1 MNDVPNGGYRYT
13 ECGIDAVYLENGFQF
28 VDTPSGR
35 QVSIRNI
42 DGLHEAIGRFLVS
55 KRKDLSGKEFRFLR
69 HEMLMSQA
77 TLSKLFDVSEQAIH
91 RWETGKTKEIPKPA
105 EALVRLLYKEH
116 IREGGNE
123 KIRSSLKK
131 IADLEDEIDHALTF
145 AETNQGWKIAA

>member
-1 MNDVPNGGYRYT
+1 MNDVANGEYRYT
-13 ECGIDAVYLENGFQF
+13 ECGIDAVYLANGFQF

-42 DGLHEAIGRFLVS
+42 DGLHKAIGRHLVS

-77 TLSKLFDVSEQAIH
+77 TLSKLLDVSEQAIH

-116 IREGGNE
+116 VGGNE
-123 KIRSSLKK
+123 KIKSSLKK
-131 IADLEDEIDHALTF
+131 IADLEDEIDHVLTF
-145 AETNQGWKIAA
+145 TETNQGWKRAV